1 MKGWRIVV
9 QVGVVLGFLAEA
21 SQSFGQDVRRVE
33 PVTVTATRIEEPL
46 ERIGASVSVIT
57 GEEIQ
62 TRQYKSV
69 EEALRTLPGVE
80 IQRSGS
86 LGKITTLKIRG
97 AGASQVQVLLDGVRV
112 KSTTSGDFDF
122 ADLPIDAIER
132 IEVVRGPQSTLY
144 GADAIGGVVNI
155 ITKRGSG
162 RPSAFASVEAGNF
175 ETFRERVAASGA
187 LDPVNF
193 TLGASRLDFGGQF
206 RNDEH
211 SNTYLVGRVGVDL
224 PHRGEVS
231 LVTRYS
237 DAHRGIPFK
246 TVFPNFDP
254 NREQN
259 DTFTLLTGEWRQP
272 WGEIYESQLRL
283 STVATKLLF
292 RDPPDPGTTGVTS
305 RSEIEVKRREADW
318 LQHFH
323 FAKADTLTVGVE
335 YREEEGRNKDTF
347 SKTTNT
353 KSAFIQNELRLFD
366 RLFLTAGVRYDDNSV
381 FGSEITPRIAAS
393 YLLRSTGT
401 RLKASWAE
409 GFRAPT
415 FNDLFFPGFPP
426 CGPFGNPDLRPESSR
441 SWDAGFEQKLW
452 ENRLRFGA
460 TYFRNDFRDLIQAAL
475 VDPVN
480 FCLQAQN
487 VGRARSRGVEAE
499 ASLEPTDQLL
509 LTLAY
514 TYTETEDLT
523 TGQPLR
529 RFAPNRWSVAAV
541 WTPFD
546 RLTLTGQV
554 FIVSSQFE
562 SAAVGRN
569 PGYTR
574 VDVGGNYR
582 LLSKAGP
589 LESLELQVKIENL
602 LDEDYEEVRGFPAL
616 GTYYTVGLRATF

>member
-1 MKGWRIVV
+1 M
-9 QVGVVLGFLAEA
+9 VGLLTDAG
-21 SQSFGQDVRRVE
+21 QSFGQETRRLE

-57 GEEIQ
+57 EEEIQ
-62 TRQYKSV
+62 TKQYKSV
-69 EEALRTLPGVE
+69 GEALRTLPGVE
-80 IQRSGS
+80 IQQSGS
-86 LGKITTLKIRG
+86 PGRITTLKIRG
-97 AGASQVQVLLDGVRV
+97 AGASQVQVLIDGVRV

-122 ADLPIDAIER
+122 ADLSIDAIER

-155 ITKRGSG
+155 ITKKGSG
-162 RPSAFASVEAGNF
+162 SPSAFASAEVGNF
-175 ETFRERVAASGA
+175 DTFRERVAVSGA
-187 LDPVNF
+187 LDPFNF

-211 SNTYLVGRVGVDL
+211 SNTYLVGRVGIDL
-224 PHRGEVS
+224 PNKGEAS
-231 LVTRYS
+231 LVARYS

-254 NREQN
+254 NREQH
-259 DTFTLLTGEWRQP
+259 DTFTLLTGQWRQP
-272 WGEIYESQLRL
+272 WGEAYESELRL
-283 STVATKLLF
+283 STLRTELIF
-292 RDPPDPGTTGVTS
+292 RDPPDPGDTGPTS
-305 RSEIEVKRREADW
+305 RSEIVVRRREAEW

-353 KSAFIQNELRLFD
+353 KSAFFQNELSLFD
-366 RLFLTAGVRYDDNSV
+366 RLFVTAGVRYDDNSV
-381 FGSEITPRIAAS
+381 FGSKTTPRVATS

-401 RLKASWAE
+401 RFKASWAE

-415 FNDLFFPGFPP
+415 FNDLFFPAFDP
-426 CGPFGNPDLRPESSR
+426 CPPFGNPDLRPESSR

-460 TYFRNDFRDLIQAAL
+460 TYFRNDFRDLIQIGL

-480 FCLQAQN
+480 FCFQAQN
-487 VGRARSRGVEAE
+487 VGKARSRGVEVE

-514 TYTETEDLT
+514 TYTDAKDLT
-523 TGQPLR
+523 TGLPLR
-529 RFAPNRWSVAAV
+529 RFAPNRWSLGAV
-541 WTPFD
+541 WTPIE
-546 RLTLTGQV
+546 RLTLTAQV

-562 SAAVGRN
+562 SAAQGRN

-574 VDVGGNYR
+574 VDVGGSYQ
-582 LLSKAGP
+582 LLSKLG
-589 LESLELQVKIENL
+589 LLQSLELQAKIENL
-602 LDEDYEEVRGFPAL
+602 LDEDYEEVKGFPAL
-616 GTYYTVGLRATF
+616 GTHYVVGLRGTF